1 MANLTL
7 YSITAFI
14 ILDTDGNRVLGKYYK
29 PRHAPLLGSDTG
41 GKNFSTLKEQRA
53 FEKGE
58 IILYEGYLAVY
69 KHSLDVIFY
78 VISPAS
84 ENELM
89 THSALVGFTDALSL
103 LLRGQVEKR
112 AILEN
117 LDLTLLA
124 LDETIDDGIIIETEG
139 PVIASRVSRPRADVA
154 EIVIN
159 EQTIMSA
166 LHTLFRALIEE
177 DYAKRLAKLAKTV
190 LGRDEIGELRNSFDT
205 VRLETDKQASSHM
218 AISQQI
224 KRELEQ
230 PVADFITKQAA
241 FKKSVQG
248 PVEKLFKTKQTQENH
263 VNRTREKYES
273 DCIKIN
279 AFTGQSALVQ
289 GRELDKLH
297 LKLEKLQETVK
308 INEREFSNFVRA
320 LADTTRKWDTEW
332 KTFCDQCQDLE
343 DERIEFMKDNMWNYA
358 NCISTVCVSDDESC
372 EKVRIAL
379 ESIDTEKE
387 IEYFVRHYGT
397 GNNIPNPP
405 QVISY
410 QGHDGTP
417 YRQTTR
423 PADFVRNSSRPMPV
437 RSAPPPPPEEE
448 QEEGPGNAGVGAGGR
463 RGRAESISAGDG
475 RASRATSRARRDSI
489 PAQAQTPVSINGHG
503 HGHPQSLQPATTG
516 RSSTAPTPAPP
527 HAAAMQPPPHAGSV
541 PLPGMANPAAFRQGK
556 PQQATQSMPPQGVP
570 GQERTQ
576 LKIGQNAYD
585 VDPNADPQNVNHMG
599 AKSSQSISRPPTS
612 VGDAADPLAQQLANL
627 RNGPAR
633 TPTRRGTMET
643 PGPPYSPTQS
653 RQGHPG
659 ATPSRAG
666 SALQAPAGAF
676 TAAEHAQAQTQA
688 LNRDYQY
695 SAENVVGAHPASRPV
710 SPAAA
715 SPTAEF
721 MRPRGQSV
729 GAGNVEDIHS
739 RYGQALPNE
748 RRLSRAGSHMAPP
761 STQPPARSPSPAREG
776 YAGIGTRRS
785 TSPQPPQQQ
794 NRMSTPNAPQH
805 HPQQQQQQPPQQVHR
820 SSGIFPPQQQQPS
833 AGRATSPSPYGIAL
847 DASGQVA
854 QDSMAD
860 AYRQAYAQGQ
870 APPPHQQIPAQQ
882 PQMPQQMH
890 QQQHQQQQ
898 HQQQQQNQYY
908 GQQQAYGAQTPA
920 PGHPQANMYGGATSP
935 APTSYGQAPPQQH
948 QQPPQQHGQHAM
960 YQQYPNG
967 QPQQSPYSPAPPGGG
982 YYPGQQQQQQQ
993 PQYGQPQYGQPPQQH
1008 QPGPNP
1014 PQQSQPV
1021 MTRTPSPLPPQGNVQ
1036 PGAPPTGQYLDDGS
1050 GVLFYVKAMYNYTAT
1065 IEEEFDFQEGDI
1077 IAVTS
1082 TPEDGWWHGVL
1093 LDDTRRIPGRTVFPS
1108 NFVTLF

>member
-1 MANLTL
+1 MSTRRPASTTSLSRYARPDSPDESDRALDFCNAFWGLGDGGVDVL
-7 YSITAFI
+7 FARMRGAVRTAEE
-14 ILDTDGNRVLGKYYK
+14 L
-29 PRHAPLLGSDTG
+29 
-41 GKNFSTLKEQRA
+41 RA
-53 FEKGE
+53 FWKE
-58 IILYEGYLAVY
+58 
-69 KHSLDVIFY
+69 
-78 VISPAS
+78 
-84 ENELM
+84 
-89 THSALVGFTDALSL
+89 
-103 LLRGQVEKR
+103 
-112 AILEN
+112 
-117 LDLTLLA
+117 
-124 LDETIDDGIIIETEG
+124 
-139 PVIASRVSRPRADVA
+139 
-154 EIVIN
+154 
-159 EQTIMSA
+159 
-166 LHTLFRALIEE
+166 RALIEE

-205 VRLETDKQASSHM
+205 VRLETDRQANSHM
-218 AISQQI
+218 NISQQI
-224 KRELEQ
+224 KRDLEQ
-230 PVADFITKQAA
+230 PVADFIAKQAA
-241 FKKSVQG
+241 FKKTVQG

-308 INEREFSNFVRA
+308 INEREFGNFVRA
-320 LADTTRKWDTEW
+320 LSDTTRKWDTEW

-358 NCISTVCVSDDESC
+358 NCISTVCVSDDEAC
-372 EKVRIAL
+372 EKIRIAL

-410 QGHDGTP
+410 QTHDGTP

-423 PADFVRNSSRPMPV
+423 SADFVRNSSRPMPV

-448 QEEGPGNAGVGAGGR
+448 EEEGPGNAGVGAGGR

-475 RASRATSRARRDSI
+475 RTSRAASRAPSRAASRAPSRATSRARRDSI
-489 PAQAQTPVSINGHG
+489 PTQSQTPVSMNGHG
-503 HGHPQSLQPATTG
+503 PPAQVQHPATTG
-516 RSSTAPTPAPP
+516 RSSTTPAPP
-527 HAAAMQPPPHAGSV
+527 HAAVMQPPPHAGSV

-556 PQQATQSMPPQGVP
+556 PQQQGMPPQGVP

-576 LKIGQNAYD
+576 LMIGQNAYD
-585 VDPNADPQNVNHMG
+585 VDPTADPQNVNQMG
-599 AKSSQSISRPPTS
+599 VKSAQSISRPPTS

-633 TPTRRGTMET
+633 TPIRRGTMET

-676 TAAEHAQAQTQA
+676 TAAEHAHAQSQA

-695 SAENVVGAHPASRPV
+695 SAQNVVGAHPSSRPV

-721 MRPRGQSV
+721 MRPRGQSI
-729 GAGNVEDIHS
+729 GANQGPGVEDMHA

-748 RRLSRAGSHMAPP
+748 RRLSRAGSHMTPP
-761 STQPPARSPSPAREG
+761 ASQPPARSPSPAREG
-776 YAGIGTRRS
+776 FAGIGTRRS
-785 TSPQPPQQQ
+785 TSPQPPQQG
-794 NRMSTPNAPQH
+794 RMSTPNIPPQH
-805 HPQQQQQQPPQQVHR
+805 HLQQQQQPTQQQRTQSVHR
-820 SSGIFPPQQQQPS
+820 NSGIFPPQQQQPS

-854 QDSMAD
+854 QDTMAE

-870 APPPHQQIPAQQ
+870 APPHQQMPPQQ
-882 PQMPQQMH
+882 PQMPQQMP
-890 QQQHQQQQ
+890 QQQQMHQQQQ
-898 HQQQQQNQYY
+898 HQQQQQYY
-908 GQQQAYGAQTPA
+908 GQQQGYGSQTPA
-920 PGHPQANMYGGATSP
+920 PGHPQAGMYGGAASP
-935 APTSYGQAPPQQH
+935 APPASYGQAPPQQ
-948 QQPPQQHGQHAM
+948 QQQQPQQHGMQQHAM

-967 QPQQSPYSPAPPGGG
+967 QPQQSAYSPAPNGG
-982 YYPGQQQQQQQ
+982 YYPGQQQQ
-993 PQYGQPQYGQPPQQH
+993 PTQYGQQQQYGQPPQQQH
-1008 QPGPNP
+1008 QPNSN
-1014 PQQSQPV
+1014 PQQQQSV

-1036 PGAPPTGQYLDDGS
+1036 QGGPPTGQYLDDGS
-1050 GVLFYVKAMYNYTAT
+1050 GVLFYVKAMYNYTAS
-1065 IEEEFDFQEGDI
+1065 IDEEFDFQEGDI

-1093 LDDTRRIPGRTVFPS
+1093 LDDTRRVPGRTVFPS